1 MKPHEDTEKLKKLAD
16 ETSSSPDLRG
26 KNEQVIARFLK
37 ADFDPRGEARARVLS
52 AVKTGGNRRTARTG
66 RWLAAACASC
76 LLLALGVWH
85 HGRDGAMPPVPPDC
99 YSYYN
104 FPSTGD
110 DAIQFADDTPP
121 DWLADYQ
128 FPSATGGK

>member
-1 MKPHEDTEKLKKLAD
+1 MKPHEDAAKFKKAAED
-16 ETSSSPDLRG
+16 AAPSPELRG
-26 KNEQVIARFLK
+26 ENEKIIVRFLK

-52 AVKTGGNRRTARTG
+52 AVKTDGNRRTASTR

-76 LLLALGVWH
+76 LLLVLGIWH
-85 HGRDGAMPPVPPDC
+85 HGRNRMPLVPPDC

-110 DAIQFADDTPP
+110 EAMLLADATPP
-121 DWLADYQ
+121 DWLAEYQ
-128 FPSATGGK
+128 FPSVSGGK